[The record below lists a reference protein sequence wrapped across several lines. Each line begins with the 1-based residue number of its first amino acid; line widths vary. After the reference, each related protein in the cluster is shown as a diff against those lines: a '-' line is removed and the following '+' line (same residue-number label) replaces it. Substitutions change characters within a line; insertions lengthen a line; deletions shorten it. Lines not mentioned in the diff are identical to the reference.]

1 MRNEMYTHR
10 LTCDNEVSYGS
21 ICHNYATACKQATDF
36 IQELIDFGWIVSSGN
51 MDLIQ
56 EPYDIILTND
66 NKIARLV
73 VGKLIFEQI

>member
-1 MRNEMYTHR
+1 MYTHKF
-10 LTCDNEVSYGS
+10 TCGEEISYGS
-21 ICHNYATACKQATDF
+21 ICHNYASACKQATDYVK
-36 IQELIDFGWIVSSGN
+36 ELINSGWFVDSGN

-56 EPYDIILTND
+56 EPYDIILRLD